1 MSLLGPRQVP
11 HRWRKTAE
19 SDGRMLILVQPS
31 SGMEDFFE
39 RFALLSPEQLQ
50 DFALINSLFAEGGM
64 EVLGPPL
71 DDTIR

>member
-1 MSLLGPRQVP
+1 
-11 HRWRKTAE
+11 
-19 SDGRMLILVQPS
+19 MLILVQPS